1 MKTSEENK
9 KIEPIPG
16 RETPD
21 IKGMVKVLHP
31 DVKKMIRAE
40 LLGKKPGKKSSKKT
54 AAKKTAVKKV
64 AKKKMR

>member
-1 MKTSEENK
+1 MKTEENK
-9 KIEPIPG
+9 KTEPIPG

-40 LLGKKPGKKSSKKT
+40 LLGKKTASKKAKTVKKSS
-54 AAKKTAVKKV
+54 AKKPV
-64 AKKKMR
+64 AKKPKRS